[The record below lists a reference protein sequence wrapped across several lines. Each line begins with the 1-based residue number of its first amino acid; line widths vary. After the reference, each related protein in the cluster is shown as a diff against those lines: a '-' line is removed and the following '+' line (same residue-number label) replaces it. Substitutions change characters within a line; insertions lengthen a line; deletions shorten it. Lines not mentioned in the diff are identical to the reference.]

1 MRRVELDSFYFAGVG
16 TKTSNEKELTAEGVI
31 PKMWEQFYQ
40 QSISEMIENKKDNTV
55 LALYSDYE
63 SDVSGAYFFRI
74 GHQLQSRS
82 DQKEGVVLKEI
93 PAAEYIIFT
102 SKKGPISE
110 VVPQLWQEIW
120 NYFSTSIEIRSYSGD
135 FEIYDERAG
144 NPNEAIVD
152 IYIAIEGR

>member
-1 MRRVELDSFYFAGVG
+1 MRRVKLDSFYFAGVG
-16 TKTSNEKELTAEGVI
+16 TKTSNEKEVTAEGVI

-40 QSISEMIENKKDNTV
+40 QSISDVIENKKDNTV

-63 SDVSGAYFFRI
+63 TDVNGPYFFRI

-82 DQKEGVVLKEI
+82 DQNGGIELKEI
-93 PAAEYIIFT
+93 PAAEYIVFT
-102 SKKGPISE
+102 SQKGPISE

-120 NYFSTSIEIRSYSGD
+120 NYFSTSSESRSYSGD
-135 FEIYDERAG
+135 FEIYDERAA

-152 IYIAIEGR
+152 IYIAIEGK